1 MRVEAR
7 KLSTGEQ
14 YFSFVYWDGE
24 RRVRMKKGEC
34 PHFTS
39 REKAEEWAKA
49 KEAEINTAKSR
60 IMRRL
65 QWKTQY
71 YEFSKLSDAYILY
84 CKKTQPNSWKNW
96 PGPSPS

>member
-1 MRVEAR
+1 MRVESR
-7 KLSTGEQ
+7 KLANGSH

-24 RRVRMKKGEC
+24 KRVRLKKDEH
-34 PHFTS
+34 PFFDS
-39 REKAEEWAKA
+39 RDKAEEWAKA

-71 YEFSKLSDAYILY
+71 YEFSKLSERYIQY
-84 CKKTQPNSWKNW
+84 CKKSQPNSWKN
-96 PGPSPS
+96 SKFDLEH